1 MQEAP
6 TRDDTLPV
14 SALVI
19 MGPSGSGKSTLARAL
34 SARLG
39 WGMIEGDDHHPA
51 SNRAKMNAGEPLT
64 EADRRPFLESIGR
77 TIAAATGPVV
87 VACSALRRA
96 HRELLQ
102 AFADGILFVWVDVE
116 GDELKRRMERRRDH
130 FMPPSLLADQIGTF
144 DPPTPPEP
152 FIRIDGNLPIAKQV
166 AAIEQHL
173 GRCCRPTPDADGE
186 SKRRRH

>member
-6 TRDDTLPV
+6 PRDDTLPV
-14 SALVI
+14 AALVI
-19 MGPSGSGKSTLARAL
+19 MGPSGSGKSTLARTL

-39 WGMIEGDDHHPA
+39 WGLIEGDDHHPV
-51 SNRAKMNAGEPLT
+51 SNLRKMNAGEPLT

-87 VACSALRRA
+87 VACSALRRT

-102 AFADGILFVWVDVE
+102 SYADGILFVWVDVE
-116 GDELKRRMERRRDH
+116 DDELKRRMERRRDH

-152 FIRIDGNLPIAKQV
+152 FIRINGNLPTAKQ
-166 AAIEQHL
+166 AAVIEQHL
-173 GRCCRPTPDADGE
+173 ARCSRARPGVDDE
-186 SKRRRH
+186 STRRRR